1 MKSECCPMAA
11 LVEARQS
18 GRIGEH
24 ELPALERHLLMC
36 PECAELSRDLA
47 RLSELARRP
56 VEAMPELERK
66 RARLRLLREAADL
79 PPRRSARTLA
89 VAVAFAAVAAGVA
102 VVGFH
107 GRAARPA
114 QVALSASAAPSA
126 PAVRTVTVV
135 RSDDG
140 ARFARSERENTET
153 VALESGTI
161 EASVRP
167 LRAGER
173 FVVETMDAE
182 VEVRGTVFRVRAED
196 HRLQSVDVSEGKV
209 EVRFGGEVFRIG
221 AGGAWAAPARP
232 PLAASSVSAIP
243 TTSVKPSAVSRGGEY
258 PSPSAA
264 LRRPLLDAGAGPSAS
279 DESSSIFDDGVR
291 TLGRGDYD
299 AATRLLAAFRERAP
313 NDPRAEDAAFLTV
326 LALQRSGR
334 AAAAKDAAR
343 RYLDEYPRGHRAVEA
358 KAITESR

>member
-1 MKSECCPMAA
+1 MSECCPMAA

-18 GRIGEH
+18 GRIGEQ
-24 ELPALERHLLMC
+24 EIPALERHVVMC
-36 PECAELSRDLA
+36 PECAELGRDLA

-56 VEAMPELERK
+56 VAAMPELERK
-66 RARLRLLREAADL
+66 RARLRLLREAADV
-79 PPRRSARTLA
+79 PPRRSSRTLA
-89 VAVAFAAVAAGVA
+89 VVVAFAAVAAGVA
-102 VVGFH
+102 LVGLH
-107 GRAARPA
+107 GPAARPA

-126 PAVRTVTVV
+126 PAVRTATVV
-135 RSDDG
+135 RSVDG
-140 ARFARSERENTET
+140 ARFVRSEREGTDL

-209 EVRFGGEVFRIG
+209 EVRFGGEVFRIA
-221 AGGAWAAPARP
+221 AGGAWAAPMRF
-232 PLAASSVSAIP
+232 PLPASSAAANP
-243 TTSVKPSAVSRGGEY
+243 ATSVGQSAVPKGGER
-258 PSPSAA
+258 PGPSAA
-264 LRRPLLDAGAGPSAS
+264 PRRPLADAGVRPSAS
-279 DESSSIFDDGVR
+279 DESSAVFDDGVR

-313 NDPRAEDAAFLTV
+313 NDPRAEDAAFLMV

-343 RYLDEYPRGHRAVEA
+343 RYLDEYPRGHRAIEA